1 MFQAKRSSDEQS
13 VTSTDTD
20 RSEPRRRYV
29 SARGKENVKQPP
41 HPVCALPDPGNQSS
55 DYYLSDS
62 SSVASDYQYVP
73 RRERDR
79 ERDAGRRA
87 DLRYSSIPEDAQEI
101 NNNSSNK
108 AAMYHSCHDVSL
120 AAQAGGTG
128 RPDWG
133 RQGQGQGHQGQ
144 GHPGQGQGPIPSDQ
158 MYGSRGGSRLRGGP
172 AHHPRPR
179 GHDGGRGAVAVA
191 GQPVY
196 GADAVAGGAAQGRQ
210 HAGPLLLHRP
220 FLLLL
225 LLRPPPAPTPTPA
238 PAQAPAPPLPPP
250 APYPRAPTAAQ
261 RGGRLP

>member
-1 MFQAKRSSDEQS
+1 MSKKVHPLFVFQAKRSSDEQS

-41 HPVCALPDPGNQSS
+41 HPVRALPDPGNQSS

-79 ERDAGRRA
+79 EREAGRRA

-101 NNNSSNK
+101 NNNNSNK

-120 AAQAGGTG
+120 AAQAGGAG

-133 RQGQGQGHQGQ
+133 RPGQGQGHQGQ
-144 GHPGQGQGPIPSDQ
+144 GHPGQGQGPISSDQ
-158 MYGSRGGSRLRGGP
+158 MYGSRGGPNRGGP
-172 AHHPRPR
+172 
-179 GHDGGRGAVAVA
+179 
-191 GQPVY
+191 
-196 GADAVAGGAAQGRQ
+196 
-210 HAGPLLLHRP
+210 
-220 FLLLL
+220 
-225 LLRPPPAPTPTPA
+225 RPPPTTPGT
-238 PAQAPAPPLPPP
+238 
-250 APYPRAPTAAQ
+250 
-261 RGGRLP
+261 